1 LNVNNAL
8 LNALNVITISTL
20 VWVGSR
26 ETSLKAKMIVMML
39 TKSQTHPQNEP
50 TNMKTLVELKQD
62 VEDKLIELEEARE
75 CGDMDAALDIAL
87 ELEDLN
93 LELLERIAE
102 ELAYN

>member
-8 LNALNVITISTL
+8 PNVFNVIMISTL
-20 VWVGSR
+20 VWVGSHV
-26 ETSLKAKMIVMML
+26 TSLKAKMIVMML
-39 TKSQTHPQNEP
+39 TTSPHPQNEP

-62 VEDKLIELEEARE
+62 VEGKLIELEEVRE
-75 CGDMDAALDIAL
+75 CGDMDAAFDIAL